1 MERLLRKDEVAAFA
15 ATLAPHQIATLE
27 DGSTV
32 RLHLLAHARSSGLQP
47 RSPAACRPAAVR
59 LAACSPVAVNPAALW
74 PRAVQVLERAV
85 IEHNMLAASKLY
97 NNISFEQLGALLGID
112 AAKAERM
119 ASAMLVEQRLQ
130 GSIDQVEQLI
140 HFASDSRSDAL
151 HAFDTQ
157 IEHICRS
164 VETIAGA
171 ITKKQLPQLVAS

>member
-1 MERLLRKDEVAAFA
+1 M
-15 ATLAPHQIATLE
+15 ATLE

-32 RLHLLAHARSSGLQP
+32 LD
-47 RSPAACRPAAVR
+47 
-59 LAACSPVAVNPAALW
+59 
-74 PRAVQVLERAV
+74 RAV

-140 HFASDSRSDAL
+140 HFATDARSDAL

-157 IEHICRS
+157 IEHLCRS
-164 VETIAGA
+164 VETISNA
-171 ITKKQLPQLVAS
+171 IGKKQLPQLELTT